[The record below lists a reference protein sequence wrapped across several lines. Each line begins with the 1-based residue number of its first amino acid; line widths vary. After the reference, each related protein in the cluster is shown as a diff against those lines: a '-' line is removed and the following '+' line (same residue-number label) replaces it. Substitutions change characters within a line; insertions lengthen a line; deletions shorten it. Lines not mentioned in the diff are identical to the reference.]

1 MDGRHDTPSGGYTR
15 ITNCTPPPTHKFP
28 FTTQRALRNA
38 INEKYVVFVIDFE
51 FSVLFI
57 SVSTELM
64 TTSIHHTQLTLKPHK
79 IMKMFQFIKKA
90 AVMMAIVMGGMFTA
104 EAQCIHKAGIQERRD
119 ACMHSLD
126 KDPFSPSMQM
136 EAVRL
141 TGELYEPCPI
151 CDAGSSTGSIYPPL
165 PLPGFDGRCLPP
177 NTNINGDFTPGGNG
191 LYNNKN
197 GDMTNYIGS
206 FSRKTSSSQ
215 WFEIALVVVGCIAC
229 FALMLMI
236 FVSAKNK
243 KAGKPTDFASVLADS
258 LKAFTDFFVNIWRK
272 IKANYSSAA
281 PAAVQNDQKAEGAKQ
296 AEAQQA

>member
-1 MDGRHDTPSGGYTR
+1 
-15 ITNCTPPPTHKFP
+15 
-28 FTTQRALRNA
+28 
-38 INEKYVVFVIDFE
+38 
-51 FSVLFI
+51 
-57 SVSTELM
+57 
-64 TTSIHHTQLTLKPHK
+64 
-79 IMKMFQFIKKA
+79 MFQFIKKA

-119 ACMHSLD
+119 SCMQSLD

-177 NTNINGDFTPGGNG
+177 NINGDFIIGDDLPDGNYDFN
-191 LYNNKN
+191 YNGSTERYN
-197 GDMTNYIGS
+197 GFGPTNTSNSINSYIPQTYAT
-206 FSRKTSSSQ
+206 R
-215 WFEIALVVVGCIAC
+215 WDEIILGTVAVIAY

-236 FVSAKNK
+236 FVRAKNK

-258 LKAFTDFFVNIWRK
+258 LKAFTDFFVNIGRK